1 MAVAVSECFGS
12 TPAALRGL
20 RLEASVEATAG
31 SGEFAPLY
39 IASNR
44 RGTLSS
50 ADNVVLSAGAVRPME
65 CDRRL
70 SYGYGVELW
79 GGYSSAVG
87 YNRYDVSTDSW
98 GMNRRRPPA
107 LWLQQ
112 LYGEVKWRS
121 LTASA
126 GMKHEGSPIVDD
138 RLSGGDMIRSANAR
152 PIPGVRA
159 GFAGFQPVPLTSGWL
174 EISGELEY
182 GRFAD
187 DGWWRDHSALYNGHV
202 AQGEWM
208 VYRRMHLRTDPG
220 RPLTVT
226 LGVQCASQIG
236 GTTTYYRDGEIAKV
250 EHRGHKVADFIK
262 ILAPVE
268 KGAED
273 YVLGNTL
280 GTWDLKATAVVRGG
294 WSLSGYFQWIW
305 EDGSGMAKLNGWD
318 GLWGIELKAPSAAAI
333 VSGVV
338 VEYLD
343 LTNQSGPIH
352 WAPGDHPS
360 TSITSEAT
368 GADDYY
374 NNAYYNAYAYYGMGM
389 GRATVM
395 SPLYNTDGYMSYIGN
410 RTRGIHVGVEGRI
423 GRVGYR
429 VLAGWRKAY
438 GNGYEAM
445 IPARR
450 STSLMAE
457 ASMPLRSVPGVRIG
471 VQGAIDRGRLPANAS
486 AAAVSLTYSG
496 LWR

>member
-1 MAVAVSECFGS
+1 M
-12 TPAALRGL
+12 RWGL
-20 RLEASVEATAG
+20 RL
-31 SGEFAPLY
+31 F
-39 IASNR
+39 
-44 RGTLSS
+44 S
-50 ADNVVLSAGAVRPME
+50 A
-65 CDRRL
+65 
-70 SYGYGVELW
+70 
-79 GGYSSAVG
+79 
-87 YNRYDVSTDSW
+87 
-98 GMNRRRPPA
+98 
-107 LWLQQ
+107 
-112 LYGEVKWRS
+112 
-121 LTASA
+121 
-126 GMKHEGSPIVDD
+126 
-138 RLSGGDMIRSANAR
+138 
-152 PIPGVRA
+152 
-159 GFAGFQPVPLTSGWL
+159 
-174 EISGELEY
+174 
-182 GRFAD
+182 
-187 DGWWRDHSALYNGHV
+187 
-202 AQGEWM
+202 
-208 VYRRMHLRTDPG
+208 
-220 RPLTVT
+220 
-226 LGVQCASQIG
+226 
-236 GTTTYYRDGEIAKV
+236 
-250 EHRGHKVADFIK
+250 
-262 ILAPVE
+262 
-268 KGAED
+268 
-273 YVLGNTL
+273 
-280 GTWDLKATAVVRGG
+280 
-294 WSLSGYFQWIW
+294 
-305 EDGSGMAKLNGWD
+305 
-318 GLWGIELKAPSAAAI
+318 AAAI

-395 SPLYNTDGYMSYIGN
+395 SPLYNTDGYMSYVGN